1 MIAPRTVEMVQGQN
15 IEQRHWMRPM
25 VAYVMVQTLKKRIA
39 THKIVPVSLPT
50 CSLFIYMHKTK
61 CLSLIYTYTY
71 EYVYL
76 FLFLILGIGYSLTAK
91 DELCGEGVVTVDE
104 IQRCQEAAKEFDLPF
119 KATTVYYT
127 DRPKGCYLDTSDDSV
142 LFNTHS
148 TGSSNSIARQICKPD
163 GKKYTS
169 FHKSL
174 SSLIEKDM

>member
-1 MIAPRTVEMVQGQN
+1 MIDDCSKNCGNGTRTKHRTKTLDEANGGICDGTDTEEENCNTQDCAGKFTNLQSLHLYAQN
-15 IEQRHWMRPM
+15 K
-25 VAYVMVQTLKKRIA
+25 V
-39 THKIVPVSLPT
+39 
-50 CSLFIYMHKTK
+50 FI
-61 CLSLIYTYTY
+61 TYTY

-119 KATTVYYT
+119 KATMVYYT

>member
-1 MIAPRTVEMVQGQN
+1 MIDDCSKNCGNGTRTKH
-15 IEQRHWMRPM
+15 RTK
-25 VAYVMVQTLKKRIA
+25 TLNEANGGICDGTDTEEENCNTQDCDGK
-39 THKIVPVSLPT
+39 LPT
-50 CSLFIYMHKTK
+50 CSLFIYMNKTK
-61 CLSLIYTYTY
+61 CLYTIYM
-71 EYVYL
+71 YL
-76 FLFLILGIGYSLTAK
+76 YLFLILGIGYSLTAK

-127 DRPKGCYLDTSDDSV
+127 DRPKGCYLDTLDNSV

-148 TGSSNSIARQICKPD
+148 TGSSNSIARQICKPN

-174 SSLIEKDM
+174 SSLI